1 MGMINEIIR
10 YVNVIGTSLI
20 LAGLIGCAVVFY
32 FLKIR
37 KVAAREEH
45 VDTSGFGRR
54 DSMYYVPV
62 KDVLYKGDL
71 DSEGIIAVTDTL
83 FVGGISVRGFDYPSS
98 SRQEKVDA
106 QVNSQAFFN
115 VVEDAIT
122 FRQSVK
128 GTDLSAVTEEY
139 EKVIKDLAR
148 QLMELDDEYRTT
160 LSAAEGATRED
171 PDVLATY
178 ENRLRELQAQVNAKN
193 HQIDECRALVG
204 YMNAMAKDSGKLTG
218 DGGQKQSQIIFS
230 YEFDPSQYSQE
241 LTKEQIYLKAQ
252 EALAA
257 KARTYADALAFC
269 HFRAT
274 RLSCREL
281 ILLIKK
287 HNCPIS
293 GEDSRLEDLL
303 DSSYSSLFVSSD
315 SLVEAQKEL
324 IGEKEFEERL
334 AKYEAELQEA
344 LERQRQ
350 EMEAEADR
358 LSAESHDRAVAE
370 MHGGE
375 EEEEA

>member
-1 MGMINEIIR
+1 MGMINQIIH
-10 YVNVIGTSLI
+10 YVNVVGTSLI
-20 LAGLIGCAVVFY
+20 IAGLIGCAVVFY
-32 FLKIR
+32 FLKVKKI
-37 KVAAREEH
+37 AAREEH
-45 VDTSGFGRR
+45 VDTTGFSKR
-54 DSMYYVPV
+54 DAASYVPI
-62 KDVLYKGDL
+62 KDVLYKDGL

-83 FVGGISVRGFDYPSS
+83 FVGGISVRGFDYPSA

-115 VVEDAIT
+115 VVEDAVT

-139 EKVIKDLAR
+139 ERVIKDLAR
-148 QLMELDDEYRTT
+148 QLMELDAEYRST
-160 LSAAEGATRED
+160 LAAAEGATAED
-171 PDVLATY
+171 PSLLSAY
-178 ENRLRELQAQVNAKN
+178 EERLGQLQGQITAKN

-204 YMNAMAKDSGKLTG
+204 YMNAMTKDSGRQTDG
-218 DGGQKQSQIIFS
+218 GGQKQSQIIFS

-274 RLSCREL
+274 RLTCREL

-303 DSSYSSLFVSSD
+303 NSSYSSLFVSSD

-324 IGEKEFEERL
+324 IGEKEYEERL
-334 AKYEAELQEA
+334 ARYEEELQQA
-344 LERQRQ
+344 IERQRL
-350 EMEAEADR
+350 EMEAEAAR
-358 LSAESHDRAVAE
+358 LSEESSVRAEEE
-370 MHGGE
+370 MHGGGE
-375 EEEEA
+375 EE